1 MWDYPYCKL
10 TSPVDVPPAGLP
22 QQYISPEHA
31 RVSGGNNSQGPVYK
45 VYVSCMHRISSHLA

>member
-1 MWDYPYCKL
+1 MGDERGWQINITAHVHARSSL
-10 TSPVDVPPAGLP
+10 APPLAA

-45 VYVSCMHRISSHLA
+45 VYVSFCGP